1 MNSVQKLTAKFSGK
15 RKARYEIDMCSG
27 SVLPKIIRFS
37 LPLMF
42 SSVLQLFFNAA
53 DIIVVGQYAGP
64 TALAAVGSTGAV
76 TFLIINVFMGLAV
89 GTNVT
94 MARAFGAG
102 DTNKV
107 SRTVHTSILISIL
120 VGTALVFV
128 GMFLSKPLLQL
139 MGSPDDVI
147 DQATLYMRIYFIGMP
162 ASMVYNF
169 GAANLRAIG
178 DTKRPLYFLAISG
191 VLNVVVNLIL
201 VIVFSMGVAGVAIAT
216 ILAQYLSA
224 FLVIL
229 CLIKSQA
236 SYKLEIKKLKIYK
249 EELMSI
255 VKIGIPAGIQGTM
268 FSLSNT
274 LIQSSING
282 FGSVVMAGSTAA
294 GNLEGF
300 IFVAMNALHQ
310 SAVSFIGQNIGAK
323 KYSRINKIVLNCLS
337 CVVVVGVT
345 MSALMVIFGENLL
358 GIYNSDPEVISYGMI
373 RIYYIVIP
381 YFVCGIMDVMMGTLR
396 GMGYSLVPTMV
407 SLVGTCLMRVVWV
420 MVIFAQ
426 NPTLETLFPVYL
438 VSWTAT
444 TSFLTI
450 YFFIVKRKLPKTDG

>member
-1 MNSVQKLTAKFSGK
+1 MNIIQKFTLKFGK
-15 RKARYEIDMCSG
+15 SRKSSYEIDMCSG
-27 SVLPKIIRFS
+27 SILPKIIRFS
-37 LPLMF
+37 LPLMM
-42 SSVLQLFFNAA
+42 SSLLQLFFNAA

-89 GTNVT
+89 GANVT
-94 MARAFGAG
+94 MARAFGAQ
-102 DTNKV
+102 DTGKI
-107 SRTVHTSILISIL
+107 SRTVHTSIMISVL
-120 VGTALVFV
+120 VGTALIFI
-128 GMFLSKPLLQL
+128 GMVLSKPLLTI
-139 MGSPDDVI
+139 MGSPEDVI

-162 ASMVYNF
+162 ANMVYNF
-169 GAANLRAIG
+169 GAANLRAVG

-191 VLNVVVNLIL
+191 VLNVLVNLLL

-224 FLVIL
+224 VLVLL
-229 CLIKSQA
+229 CLIKTDA
-236 SYKLEIKKLKIYK
+236 SYKLYIKKLRIYK
-249 EELMSI
+249 EELLSI
-255 VKIGIPAGIQGTM
+255 IKIGIPAGIQGTM

-282 FGSVVMAGSTAA
+282 FGSTVMAGSTAA
-294 GNLEGF
+294 GNIEGF

-323 KYSRINKIVLNCLS
+323 KYSRINRIILTCLS
-337 CVVVVGVT
+337 CVIVVGIA
-345 MSALMVIFGENLL
+345 MSSLTVIFGENLL
-358 GIYNSDPEVISYGMI
+358 AIYNNDPEVIKYGMI

-396 GMGYSLVPTMV
+396 GMGYSLVPTLA
-407 SLVGTCLMRVVWV
+407 SLIGTCLMRVVWV

-426 NPTLETLFPVYL
+426 SPTLETLFPVY
-438 VSWTAT
+438 VISWAAT
-444 TSFLTI
+444 SLFLAI
-450 YFFIVKRKLPKTDG
+450 YFFIVRKKLPKTDA